1 VNPLSRRTHPQT
13 GPPPPVRAVHL
24 GLGAFHRS
32 HQAWY
37 THQANEAHQARAG
50 TGQPG
55 SGQAGSAQAG
65 AADVA
70 AVWDGPVGIAAFTGR
85 SPAAAEP
92 LAAQDGLYGLL
103 VRGPER
109 DEISAISSLS
119 TAADGGRLDLLAA
132 HLSDPSVGVVTLTVT
147 EAGYRRA
154 GDGHLDTTDP
164 AVAADLAAV
173 RALLAPTGAG
183 GRAGHRADRGRT
195 PRGGTPAGVGG
206 PLLVAGGTRL
216 PEGGLRT
223 APGRLVFGLAARW
236 RAGAG
241 PVAVVPCDN
250 LVGNGEVVGA
260 VVAEFAGIVSAEL
273 REWIGDGVSFVSTTV
288 DRITPA
294 ATDDDRETVAR
305 ALGLVDRASV
315 VTEPFSEWVLA
326 GAFPAGRPAWEVA
339 GARFVDDVAPFE
351 QRKLCLLNGAH
362 SLLAYAGLARGH
374 RTVADAVGDDE
385 LRGHVERWW
394 AEAARHL
401 PLPAD
406 DIDRYTAALL
416 DRFGN
421 PRLRHLLAQI
431 AADGSQKIPNRF
443 VPVLRAERAAH
454 RLPGGAAYALGA
466 WIAHLRGAGGAV
478 TDAWAD
484 RLAAASGGP
493 VRDATRAVLALVA
506 PDLADDAALVAAV
519 ADTANEIAA
528 TAPGQ

>member
-1 VNPLSRRTHPQT
+1 MKPPLSRRSHPQA
-13 GPPPPVRAVHL
+13 GPPSPVRAVHL

-37 THQANEAHQARAG
+37 THRANQ
-50 TGQPG
+50 
-55 SGQAGSAQAG
+55 
-65 AADVA
+65 AADQTGTPEIWA
-70 AVWDGPVGIAAFTGR
+70 GPTGIAAFTGR

-92 LAAQDGLYGLL
+92 LTAQDGLYGLL

-109 DEISAISSLS
+109 DEVSAISSIS
-119 TAADGGRLDLLAA
+119 VAADGGRLDLLTT
-132 HLSDPSVGVVTLTVT
+132 HLADPSVGLVTLTVT

-164 AVAADLAAV
+164 AVAADLE
-173 RALLAPTGAG
+173 ALRGALNG
-183 GRAGHRADRGRT
+183 SE
-195 PRGGTPAGVGG
+195 
-206 PLLVAGGTRL
+206 L

-236 RAGAG
+236 RAGGA

-250 LVGNGEVVGA
+250 LVGNGDVVRA
-260 VVAEFAGIVSAEL
+260 VVEEAAELVSAGL
-273 REWIGDGVSFVSTTV
+273 REWIGGGVSFVSTTV

-294 ATDDDRETVAR
+294 ATEDDRTTVAR
-305 ALGLVDRASV
+305 ALGLVDRATV

-326 GAFPAGRPAWEVA
+326 GTFPAGRPAWEVA

-351 QRKLCLLNGAH
+351 RRKLCLLNGAH

-374 RTVADAVGDDE
+374 RTVADAIGDDE
-385 LRGHVERWW
+385 LRGQVERWW

-401 PLPAD
+401 PLPAGD
-406 DIDRYTAALL
+406 VDRYTAALL

-431 AADGSQKIPNRF
+431 AADGSQKIPHRF

-454 RLPGGAAYALGA
+454 RLPEGAVHALGA
-466 WIAHLRGAGGAV
+466 WIAHLRGAGGTV
-478 TDAWAD
+478 TDAWAG
-484 RLAAASGGP
+484 RLAEVSGGP
-493 VRDATRAVLALVA
+493 VREATRAVLALVA
-506 PDLADDAALVAAV
+506 TDLADDTALVTAT

-528 TAPGQ
+528 TATAQ